1 LLIQKL
7 LLACAVASLAACTVS
22 APTTAASTR
31 SAPVSGQFDSD
42 LNRFRAANGVGA
54 IQASAMLNAIAKAHA
69 EDMVARGYFSH
80 DSVGGPNGA
89 TMTQRLRS
97 GGCRP
102 AAAAENIAYGQPSD
116 AAVFAAWSVSDKHRT
131 NMLGSRY
138 VRYGL
143 GRAGNTWVTVYAA
156 GC

>member
-1 LLIQKL
+1 MLIQKL
-7 LLACAVASLAACTVS
+7 LLACAVAALAACTVS

-42 LNRFRAANGVGA
+42 LNQFRAANGVGA
-54 IQASAMLNAIAKAHA
+54 IQASAKLNAIAQAHA
-69 EDMVARGYFSH
+69 QDMATRGYFSH

-89 TMTQRLRS
+89 TMTQRLNA

-102 AAAAENIAYGQPSD
+102 AAAAENIAWGQRTD
-116 AAVFAAWSVSDKHRT
+116 AAVFVAWIESDKHRT
-131 NMLGSRY
+131 NMLGGRY
-138 VRYGL
+138 NRYGL
-143 GRAGNTWVTVYAA
+143 GHAGNIWVTVFAA